1 MENFPWKSMEFRG
14 FSHGGFKVH
23 LQTNIQARPQRKQ
36 GVGIIYREGRANAD
50 GKIPFP
56 NSLDP
61 PLSIFRG
68 HIFDETTRSQVKTLR
83 GYLS

>member
-1 MENFPWKSMEFRG
+1 MCTYKLILKKKR
-14 FSHGGFKVH
+14 
-23 LQTNIQARPQRKQ
+23 QRNQ

-61 PLSIFRG
+61 PLSVFKIDF
-68 HIFDETTRSQVKTLR
+68 
-83 GYLS
+83 